1 MQGVAGV
8 CKTRILKPFSLL
20 RLAKCCGVL
29 RSRWC
34 QSGVKSGRC
43 VRLRLQHLTEEQSS
57 VEDQPTITLLVF
69 CLCRDFADG
78 EPFVLQG
85 PAYRLSPGADTHLR
99 IEVGQVPLDRTL

>member
-1 MQGVAGV
+1 LKMRQAGSPMLAIGL
-8 CKTRILKPFSLL
+8 RINPYEH
-20 RLAKCCGVL
+20 R
-29 RSRWC
+29 C

>member
-1 MQGVAGV
+1 M
-8 CKTRILKPFSLL
+8 
-20 RLAKCCGVL
+20 L

-34 QSGVKSGRC
+34 QSGVNTGRVC
-43 VRLRLQHLTEEQSS
+43 PAPVAVRLQHLTEEQSS

-85 PAYRLSPGADTHLR
+85 PAYGLSPGADTHLR
-99 IEVGQVPLDRTL
+99 VEVGQVPLDPTL